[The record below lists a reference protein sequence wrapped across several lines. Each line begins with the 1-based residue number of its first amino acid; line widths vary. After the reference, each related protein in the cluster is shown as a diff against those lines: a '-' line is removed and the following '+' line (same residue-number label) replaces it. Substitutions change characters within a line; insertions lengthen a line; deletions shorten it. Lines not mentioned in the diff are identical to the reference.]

1 MDLGVGAGVDAA
13 TGPCNAEVLLDGA
26 DPDTRADADADAIDG
41 PFVVL
46 GGGRIYTTLV
56 R

>member
-13 TGPCNAEVLLDGA
+13 TGPCNAEVLVDGA
-26 DPDTRADADADAIDG
+26 DPDTGADADAIDG

-46 GGGRIYTTLV
+46 GGGRIFTTLV